1 MAGGPI
7 LQLWESILPFAKE
20 LRVRFALAMLG
31 NVLALWFLITYFK
44 QMIPDLP
51 PELLS

>member
-1 MAGGPI
+1 MSGGP
-7 LQLWESILPFAKE
+7 LVALWERILEVVKD

-44 QMIPDLP
+44 RLIPDLP
-51 PELLS
+51 EDLFQ